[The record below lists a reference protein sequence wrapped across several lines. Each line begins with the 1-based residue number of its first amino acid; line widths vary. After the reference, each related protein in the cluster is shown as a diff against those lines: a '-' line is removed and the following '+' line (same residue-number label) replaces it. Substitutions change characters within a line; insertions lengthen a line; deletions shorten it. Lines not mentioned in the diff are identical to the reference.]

1 MSNLTIQTINDSL
14 VVDSRL
20 IAAEL
25 GIEHRALKKTIQ
37 TYQVDFEEFG
47 NIDTVSAD
55 IIGPGK
61 PETFYFLNE
70 AQANLSLT
78 YSNNTPIVRQAKIKL
93 IKAFEAAK
101 KALLE
106 ISQPKLPSSYKEAL
120 LALVEAEEEKERLAL
135 KAAEAEAK
143 ISEMAPKVEF
153 YQRVADDTGTFSL
166 ADAAKLIKVMGRN
179 NLMYFLREQKILQ
192 FSNVP
197 YQKFIDQKLFT
208 VIEKETHV
216 GVRLTTR
223 VTQKGIEFII
233 RLLEREGYIQKAS

>member
-1 MSNLTIQTINDSL
+1 MSSLTIQTIDSTL

-61 PETFYFLNE
+61 PETFYYLNE

-78 YSNNTPIVRQAKIKL
+78 YSNNTPIVREAKIKL

-101 KALLE
+101 KLLLAKPQEPTDILLLLE
-106 ISQPKLPSSYKEAL
+106 QSVAAIKEAR
-120 LALVEAEEEKERLAL
+120 ALQ
-135 KAAEAEAK
+135 AEAEAK
-143 ISEMAPKVEF
+143 VLEMAPKVEF
-153 YQRVADDTGTFSL
+153 YQRVAEDNGTFSL
-166 ADAAKLIKVMGRN
+166 ADGAKLIKVMGRN
-179 NLMYFLREQKILQ
+179 NLMHFLREQKVLQ
-192 FSNVP
+192 FSNIP
-197 YQKFIDQKLFT
+197 YQVHVDAKRFI

-216 GVRLTTR
+216 GVKLTTR

-233 RLLEREGYIQKAS
+233 KLLEREGYIQKAA